1 MGIRVAE
8 KDGKGG
14 FGVSEWMDGWMDGW
28 LRCRVASPHTPT
40 TFFYLLYLGFFLFC
54 FTLLLAK
61 SRNVVSHIISKVDF
75 LFR

>member
-1 MGIRVAE
+1 M
-8 KDGKGG
+8 DG
-14 FGVSEWMDGWMDGW
+14 FGAES
-28 LRCRVASPHTPT
+28 CHHTHH
-40 TFFYLLYLGFFLFC
+40 FRYLLYLGFFLIG